1 MQDVC
6 KEFNTTGL
14 PIKMTEALVE
24 SLKIASAA
32 GAGDNDIAALTEAIW
47 SHRKA

>member
-1 MQDVC
+1 M
-6 KEFNTTGL
+6 

-24 SLKIASAA
+24 SLTLSSAS
-32 GAGDNDIAALTEAIW
+32 GAGHNDIARITETIW